1 MTLKGSSLLLQ
12 SGVIFR
18 LAEEYLGWREGKGF
32 YRFPISLS
40 QLILGIA
47 TCFRCFFLFFFLR
60 IEDAFRKGGW
70 TVCPS
75 KKREVKLFFLRFDF
89 F

>member
-18 LAEEYLGWREGKGF
+18 LAEEYLGWREGRGF

-40 QLILGIA
+40 QLILGIDV
-47 TCFRCFFLFFFLR
+47 FPVLFL
-60 IEDAFRKGGW
+60 
-70 TVCPS
+70 
-75 KKREVKLFFLRFDF
+75 
-89 F
+89 